1 MIELEVPL
9 EAWARQRWGEAA
21 PSIFTLRAWA
31 RSGKIIPMPQK
42 VGRTYFV
49 KPDAEYRRDPN
60 RSHRLI
66 RRMSVTAA
74 AK

>member
-1 MIELEVPL
+1 MVELEVPL

-31 RSGKIIPMPQK
+31 RSGKIVPMPQK

-49 KPDAEYRRDPN
+49 KPNAEYRRSDSA
-60 RSHRLI
+60 RRLI
-66 RRMSVTAA
+66 RRISVTAA